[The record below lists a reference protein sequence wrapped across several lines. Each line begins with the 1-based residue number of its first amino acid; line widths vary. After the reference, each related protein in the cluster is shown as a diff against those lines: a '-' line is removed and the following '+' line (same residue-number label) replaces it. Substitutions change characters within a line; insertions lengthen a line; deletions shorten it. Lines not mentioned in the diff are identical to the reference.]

1 MLQGGPT
8 LLKKYGSLISSRGIL
23 GCYLQTELGHGT
35 GVSQL
40 ETTATFLPLTQE
52 FEIHSPTFTSSK
64 WWIGALGKTS
74 THGVLQAKLIL
85 PGGKDVGP
93 HLFLIHLRSMGMKL
107 NPFPLPWIY
116 WTGIQMI
123 INLYLG
129 SPLETSVREFLLVH
143 ILSSPSI
150 YLGPKACDGHS
161 PNDNGFARFDRVRI
175 PKENMLSGFAQV
187 TPEGEYVQPPHA
199 KLSYGGVSTF
209 LVA

>member
-1 MLQGGPT
+1 MHIAFQPVVMLQGGPT

-107 NPFPLPWIY
+107 NPFPLP
-116 WTGIQMI
+116 
-123 INLYLG
+123 
-129 SPLETSVREFLLVH
+129 
-143 ILSSPSI
+143 
-150 YLGPKACDGHS
+150 
-161 PNDNGFARFDRVRI
+161 
-175 PKENMLSGFAQV
+175 
-187 TPEGEYVQPPHA
+187 
-199 KLSYGGVSTF
+199 
-209 LVA
+209 